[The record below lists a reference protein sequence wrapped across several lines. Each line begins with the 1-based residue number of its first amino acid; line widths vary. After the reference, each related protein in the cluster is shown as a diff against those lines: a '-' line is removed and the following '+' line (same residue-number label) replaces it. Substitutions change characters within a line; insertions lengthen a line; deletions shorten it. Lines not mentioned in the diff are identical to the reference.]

1 MGVTNGMA
9 WGLSGNGAIAGDL
22 SGGKLAFS
30 LLGGFSLAY
39 QGRPVDLG
47 SRKAQAL
54 LAYVALSPNLGATRE
69 QAAGLLWSDV
79 PEAQARASLRQV
91 LRGLRKVFETL
102 GASALKIS
110 RSDVRLDGAQLE
122 VDVWD
127 VVDSVE
133 RTAPN
138 TMALQRKFL
147 MESLLDG
154 YEDLDDSLRSWL
166 LVQRQ
171 NLHDR
176 VVLSLETQLAE
187 IGERIP
193 PNRIQEVKSLAI
205 ALSNLDPTHEGAC
218 RRLMQVSALE
228 ADISGALR
236 RYSALWDLLD
246 SEYDMEPS
254 DETQALV
261 AEIKSGQFKALE
273 IPQAAPAAPV
283 SPATVAAQPRSV
295 SEQARRPRLVV
306 GSFGISPANGNGA
319 PIEEVH
325 HDLLNGV
332 RHQLIAS
339 LVRFREW
346 SVVDGSSGNVAAPNA
361 ASGQVQYLVDAS
373 GVRSGERVRL
383 VLTLYDQSNGE
394 FVWSEEHE
402 TDLEQWF
409 MTQRLVVRRMA
420 IALNVQISADR
431 MQRILWEP
439 SDVTLSVYDRWLQA
453 AALTNRWRKGNR
465 LKAAEIFQ
473 EIIEDVPSFAPAH
486 FGLANFSNSYHLI
499 FPGAFRTA
507 ERTKEAL
514 AQAKSA
520 VSLDPTNCRA
530 HLCAAWSYAL
540 DGHFDQAE
548 LSYEMAF
555 ELNENDP
562 WTLVSSTLG
571 LSFCGRQD
579 IARGRADQAL
589 EVGLTVQPL
598 HWGYQAVIR
607 FLCNDYEGC
616 VEAAVRSEDAVYNF
630 AAWNAAALAH
640 LGRVSDAKAEWQR
653 FVELVRK
660 DWREDR
666 PQDEG
671 AIADWLLKAFP
682 IRNTADW
689 ERLRDGLKIADVPV
703 PAVSGS

>member
-1 MGVTNGMA
+1 MA
-9 WGLSGNGAIAGDL
+9 WGLSGDGAMAGDL
-22 SGGKLAFS
+22 AGGKLAFS

-39 QGRPVDLG
+39 QGRPVILG

-91 LRGLRKVFETL
+91 LRGLRKVFEKL

-133 RTAPN
+133 RTEPN

-154 YEDLDDSLRSWL
+154 YEDLDGSLRSWL

-176 VVLSLETQLAE
+176 VVLSLESQLAE

-193 PNRIQEVKSLAI
+193 PSRMQEVKSLAI

-218 RRLMQVSALE
+218 RRLMEVSAQE

-236 RYSALWDLLD
+236 RYGALWDLLD

-254 DETQALV
+254 DETQTLV
-261 AEIKSGQFKALE
+261 AEIKSGQFKAVE
-273 IPQAAPAAPV
+273 APLLIVPESAVPTPV
-283 SPATVAAQPRSV
+283 SPASVAAQPRSM

-306 GSFGISPANGNGA
+306 GSFGISPANGNGP

-325 HDLLNGV
+325 HDLVNGI

-346 SVVDGSSGNVAAPNA
+346 SVVDGSSGNVTAPNQ
-361 ASGQVQYLVDAS
+361 ASGQVQYLVDANC
-373 GVRSGERVRL
+373 VRSGELVRL
-383 VLTLYDQSNGE
+383 VLTLYDQSNDE

-402 TDLEQWF
+402 TDLEKWF
-409 MTQRLVVRRMA
+409 TTQRLIVRRMA
-420 IALNVQISADR
+420 IALNVQISVDR
-431 MQRILWEP
+431 MRRVLWQP
-439 SDVTLSVYDRWLQA
+439 DDATLSVYDRWLQA

-465 LKAAEIFQ
+465 LKAAEIYQ

-507 ERTKEAL
+507 ERTTEAL

-540 DGHFDQAE
+540 DGQFEQAE
-548 LSYEMAF
+548 LSYQMAF

-571 LSFCGRQD
+571 LSFCGRAD

-616 VEAAVRSEDAVYNF
+616 VEAAVRSEDAIYNF

-640 LGRVSDAKAEWQR
+640 LGRVPEAKAEWQR
-653 FVELVRK
+653 FAELVRK
-660 DWREDR
+660 DWRDDH
-666 PQDEG
+666 PHDDA
-671 AIADWLLKAFP
+671 AIAEWLLKAFP
-682 IRNTADW
+682 IRNVADW
-689 ERLRDGLKIADVPV
+689 ERLRDGLRIAEVPV
-703 PAVSGS
+703 PAENRS